1 MSVAPKAKSPTK
13 RESKMISDFE
23 KAMGSDCVESQFL
36 RARSIMLTVKPTAML
51 KAVEWMKE
59 KWGLYHCSTIT
70 GMDLGDGKLAVIYH
84 FEAQGVT
91 VNLKEVVPTSK
102 PVVDS
107 IVPLIPGAV
116 LYERE
121 VFDMIGVK
129 FEGHPDLRRL
139 ILAEDF
145 PKGVHPLRKSW
156 KSPREDK

>member
-36 RARSIMLTVKPTAML
+36 RERSIIFTIKPSAML
-51 KAVEWMKE
+51 KAVEWMKQ
-59 KWGLYHCSTIT
+59 KWDLVHLSTIT
-70 GMDLGDGKLAVIYH
+70 GMDLEGGKLAVIYH
-84 FEAQGVT
+84 FEAKGVT
-91 VNLKEVVPTSK
+91 VSVKEIVPTSK
-102 PVVDS
+102 PVADS
-107 IVPLIPGAV
+107 IVPLIPGAI

-139 ILAEDF
+139 VLPEDF